1 MEGVTYAD
9 AYYLI
14 GGVLSYSIHTVECG
28 SILLDGRIER
38 ERGQAM
44 KKYKVYATTT
54 TQLVTEIEADSYEE
68 AVKYAENELITG
80 DFEAINTDFHLDLV
94 TESEGK

>member
-1 MEGVTYAD
+1 
-9 AYYLI
+9 
-14 GGVLSYSIHTVECG
+14 
-28 SILLDGRIER
+28 
-38 ERGQAM
+38 M

-54 TQLVTEIEADSYEE
+54 TQLVTEIEANSYEE